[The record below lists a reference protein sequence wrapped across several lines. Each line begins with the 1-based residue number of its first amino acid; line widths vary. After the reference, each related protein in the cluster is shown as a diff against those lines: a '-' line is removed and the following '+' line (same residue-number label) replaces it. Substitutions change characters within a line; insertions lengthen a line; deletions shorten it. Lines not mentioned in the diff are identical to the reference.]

1 MPEEA
6 AAAGPSRCAEEAE
19 RILGAHRAGDFFA
32 CLRLA
37 KPLPDALGR
46 PSWPLEPAD
55 VKRAFRKAAVRVHPD
70 KYPGDELAA
79 EAFGALN
86 EAQEALTD
94 AGRRADLVK
103 RFCVH
108 AETEDWGGAG
118 GRDGGSEPKGSKLR
132 EGAALLQQEGAAMAD
147 RVTRQMEEKREK
159 LKRVREA
166 KARAAAR
173 EGGAGTPG
181 AGARAG
187 GASSGSD
194 SDSSSEDEG
203 ASRAAQRR
211 RRNAQKRKGVPT

>member
-1 MPEEA
+1 MPEE

-37 KPLPDALGR
+37 KPRPDALGR

-70 KYPGDELAA
+70 KHPGDELAA

-86 EAQEALTD
+86 EAQEALAD
-94 AGRRADLVK
+94 AERRADLLK

-108 AETEDWGGAG
+108 AETEDWGAAG

-147 RVTRQMEEKREK
+147 RVKRQMEEKREK

-173 EGGAGTPG
+173 EGGPGTAGPG
-181 AGARAG
+181 PRAG
-187 GASSGSD
+187 GASSSSD
-194 SDSSSEDEG
+194 SDSSEDEG

-211 RRNAQKRKGVPT
+211 RRNAQKRNGVPT